1 MIPKEAMKKSYY
13 LSYFKPFSPSWL
25 CLAVLIVS
33 CCVLIT
39 QFVSDEMNIP
49 VIVLSGILVTL
60 SVVSFIGFAVNP
72 ESIRA
77 HQTADMLKLSR
88 QTLACL
94 NNGFDEKAAQ
104 RICEL
109 LYPHVVASSI
119 VICSKEQNC
128 VWGYCGEDFPD
139 YEGRAPI
146 VVQATKDTLN
156 DGKERILMS
165 KEELGVTSGINTI
178 NAAIIAPLMA
188 GRRIVGTLAFY
199 FRYPRDITA
208 TQQSIAQGFAQLV
221 STQIAAGVMEDQQ
234 KLATA
239 MELKALQA
247 QINPHFLFNTIN
259 TIASLVRTDPMKAR
273 TLLRDFA
280 VFYRR
285 TLDDSSMLIPLSREV
300 EQTLRYF
307 SFEEARFGEER
318 VAIETSIEPATEQL
332 LVPPFLIQPLVEN
345 SVGHAMPSEGKLTVQ
360 IGSRLEGD
368 DMVVWVKDDGV
379 GMSQEAC
386 ENILHPESSTGIGIA
401 VKNVHDRMCGYFGP
415 GTHMDVK
422 SELGEGTTV
431 TLHLSQAAIKQI
443 DDAEPI
449 QGRFLK

>member
-1 MIPKEAMKKSYY
+1 M
-13 LSYFKPFSPSWL
+13 
-25 CLAVLIVS
+25 
-33 CCVLIT
+33 
-39 QFVSDEMNIP
+39 
-49 VIVLSGILVTL
+49 
-60 SVVSFIGFAVNP
+60 
-72 ESIRA
+72 
-77 HQTADMLKLSR
+77 
-88 QTLACL
+88 
-94 NNGFDEKAAQ
+94 
-104 RICEL
+104 
-109 LYPHVVASSI
+109 
-119 VICSKEQNC
+119 
-128 VWGYCGEDFPD
+128 
-139 YEGRAPI
+139 
-146 VVQATKDTLN
+146 
-156 DGKERILMS
+156 
-165 KEELGVTSGINTI
+165 
-178 NAAIIAPLMA
+178 
-188 GRRIVGTLAFY
+188 
-199 FRYPRDITA
+199 
-208 TQQSIAQGFAQLV
+208 
-221 STQIAAGVMEDQQ
+221 
-234 KLATA
+234 
-239 MELKALQA
+239 
-247 QINPHFLFNTIN
+247 
-259 TIASLVRTDPMKAR
+259 
-273 TLLRDFA
+273 
-280 VFYRR
+280 
-285 TLDDSSMLIPLSREV
+285 
-300 EQTLRYF
+300 RYF